1 MELEELEPAFYLKA
15 GGAERLV
22 TDVAQS
28 LVSGYEVEQG
38 LFGLVDS

>member
-28 LVSGYEVEQG
+28 LVSCGYKVK
-38 LFGLVDS
+38 